1 MAVTTI
7 TPQDIVMTGL
17 TPVYAAANADGSKIP
32 CSSDERLFLQLK
44 NTNGSTRTVT
54 IDLPDTAGHIPG
66 YGAVTLADAAI
77 VIPITTGDKMI
88 GPIPPRY
95 VDSAGF
101 VNITFNAVTD
111 LTIAAFKLARAA

>member
-7 TPQDIVMTGL
+7 TPQNIVMTGL
-17 TPVYAAANADGSKIP
+17 TPAYAAANADGSKIP
-32 CSSDERLFLQLK
+32 CDSSERLFLQLK

-54 IDLPDTAGHIPG
+54 IDLPDTAGNIPG

-77 VIPITTGDKMI
+77 VIPITSGDKMI

-95 VDSAGF
+95 IDSTGF
-101 VNITFNAVTD
+101 VNISFDAVTD